1 MKSSKFRDFLDYMK
15 SGKRKKRIRK
25 TKKDYLKNKI
35 TATTILIWV
44 LVGFI
49 AGGLLGR
56 MFFAES
62 SKNHIPFTVVYSSE
76 KASWMSEASIL
87 FADYWQEKMTLDSS
101 LKPISIDMQPYGS
114 GDMLIALL
122 NQEIKPT
129 IWSPASNIWVPILN
143 AKWSQLSETG
153 HLIAPNFTQ
162 IIYSPV
168 VIATWENFLADNP
181 FNNFTELHDLIDN
194 NPGLVKLAHTDPRS
208 SNSGFMATVMM
219 VSAYLNATS
228 TTTTANMTLGDLGNP
243 DIQEWMRVI
252 ESAAIL
258 YGKSTGFLGKYMRDQ
273 GPEELQVTIL
283 YENVV
288 QDYTLDAES
297 KFGQKMVAVYPEEG
311 VLLSDHPFCILDA
324 DWVSEEQKNVAK
336 EFLNFISQKDL
347 VIKAISTGFRPYN
360 NTLLDDPDVQS
371 VYNASFNA
379 EHGVTSN
386 ATIIKNLELN
396 PPSDG
401 NVISRI
407 PDLWLLTRNTV

>member
-1 MKSSKFRDFLDYMK
+1 MKTSKFRDFFDSLI
-15 SGKRKKRIRK
+15 SGKRKNKPRK
-25 TKKDYLKNKI
+25 SQKNYLKNKI
-35 TATTILIWV
+35 TATTVLVWV
-44 LVGFI
+44 LFGFL
-49 AGGLLGR
+49 AGGVLGR
-56 MFFAES
+56 LIFAENS
-62 SKNHIPFTVVYSSE
+62 DNHIPFTVVYSSE
-76 KASWMSEASIL
+76 KGSWMSEASIL
-87 FADYWQEKMTLDSS
+87 FADYWEAKMALDSN

-122 NQEIKPT
+122 NGEIKPT

-143 AKWSQLSETG
+143 AKWSQFSETG
-153 HLIAPNFTQ
+153 HLIAPNYTK

-168 VIATWENFLADNP
+168 VIATWEDFLAENY
-181 FNNFTELHDLIDN
+181 FNNFSELHDLIKE

-208 SNSGFMATVMM
+208 SNSGLMATIMM
-219 VSAYLNATS
+219 VSAYLNRTS
-228 TTTTANMTLGDLGNP
+228 TTATTNMTLDDLGNS
-243 DIQEWMRVI
+243 DIQQWMREI

-258 YGKSTGFLGKYMRDQ
+258 YGKSTGFLGRYMRDE
-273 GPEELQVTIL
+273 GPDGLQVTFL

-288 QDYTLDAES
+288 QDYTLEAES
-297 KFGQKMVAVYPEEG
+297 KFGQKLVAVYPEEG
-311 VLLSDHPFCILDA
+311 LLFSDHPFCILEA
-324 DWVSEEQKNVAK
+324 DWVSEEQKYVAE

-347 VIKAISTGFRPYN
+347 IIKAISTGFRPYN
-360 NTLLDDPDVQS
+360 DTLLDDPEVQL

-386 ATIIKNLELN
+386 ATLIKQLELD

>member
-1 MKSSKFRDFLDYMK
+1 
-15 SGKRKKRIRK
+15 
-25 TKKDYLKNKI
+25 
-35 TATTILIWV
+35 
-44 LVGFI
+44 
-49 AGGLLGR
+49 
-56 MFFAES
+56 
-62 SKNHIPFTVVYSSE
+62 
-76 KASWMSEASIL
+76 MSEASVL
-87 FADYWQEKMTLDSS
+87 FADYWEEKMALDPS

-122 NQEIKPT
+122 NEEIKPT

-143 AKWSQLSETG
+143 AKWSQYSEMG
-153 HLIAPNFTQ
+153 HIIAPNFTQ

-168 VIATWENFLADNP
+168 VIATWENFLADHP
-181 FNNFTELHDLIDN
+181 FNNFSELHDLIEN
-194 NPGLVKLAHTDPRS
+194 NPGLVNLAHTDPRS
-208 SNSGFMATVMM
+208 SNSGFMATIMM
-219 VSAYLNATS
+219 VSAYLNKTS

-243 DIQEWMRVI
+243 DTQEWVREI

-273 GPEELQVTIL
+273 GPEELQITIL
-283 YENVV
+283 YENIV
-288 QDYTLDAES
+288 QDYTLEAES
-297 KFGQKMVAVYPEEG
+297 KFGQKIVAVYPEEG

-324 DWVSEEQKNVAK
+324 DWVSEEQKLVAE
-336 EFLNFISQKDL
+336 EFLTFISQKDL
-347 VIKAISTGFRPYN
+347 VIKAIGTGFRPYN
-360 NTLLDDPDVQS
+360 NSLLDDPDVQS

-386 ATIIKNLELN
+386 ATLIKQLELD